1 MKNGRKNLGIMALI
15 AGSGAVGVLATLFVL
30 AVARGPAAAPEPVDA
45 RQQAVEELSEQL
57 TEVTQRMTE
66 MSERVE
72 AERITVTGTARAG
85 RKGATVRIRSS
96 GSFMPGGEPTIYIDG
111 VRVDGNR
118 EEALQRLSPDQID
131 RIEVIKG
138 DAAKERYG
146 SEAANGVIEIVTKSG
161 EGS

>member
-1 MKNGRKNLGIMALI
+1 MSKGRNLGMIALI
-15 AGSGAVGVLATLFVL
+15 AGAGAVGVLATLF
-30 AVARGPAAAPEPVDA
+30 AVVATRGPAATPESVDA
-45 RQQAVEELSEQL
+45 RQQAVQELTEQL

-72 AERITVTGTARAG
+72 VEQITVTGTARAA

-96 GSFMPGGEPTIYIDG
+96 GSFVPGGEPTIYIDG

-131 RIEVIKG
+131 RVEVLKG

-146 SEAANGVIEIVTKSG
+146 SEAANGVIEIVTKSK